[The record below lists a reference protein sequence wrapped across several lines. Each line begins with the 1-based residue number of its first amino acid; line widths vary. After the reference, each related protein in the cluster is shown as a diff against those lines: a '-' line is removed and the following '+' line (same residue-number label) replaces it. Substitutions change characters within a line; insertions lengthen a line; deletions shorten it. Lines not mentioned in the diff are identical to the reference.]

1 MKEDILLFV
10 ILIAH
15 SVLCSGQESNL
26 HSIGSESN
34 AIKSCHKQVENKT
47 ICLSNFTSDTLTYQQ
62 FKNCNKI
69 TVKSLP
75 GEEITSYKLSYFLS
89 GGTDLIEKMVL
100 NDRLSD
106 EFIQDVI
113 SSGTKKIVFSE
124 ITGAKGTEKVL
135 FGYRCFYLK

>member
-75 GEEITSYKLSYFLS
+75 GEVFREKKSR
-89 GGTDLIEKMVL
+89 LINSAIFFQVVL
-100 NDRLSD
+100 IL
-106 EFIQDVI
+106 
-113 SSGTKKIVFSE
+113 
-124 ITGAKGTEKVL
+124 
-135 FGYRCFYLK
+135 